1 MSLKSDG
8 YFMAKREMV
17 EAIDRR
23 ISNLQKQMDSLEQ
36 TSENVDK
43 HRCLKTS
50 IDTLENMRYFVRNV
64 MLYDT
69 RNDEKEK

>member
-50 IDTLENMRYFVRNV
+50 IDTLENMRYFVKNV